1 MFLHRG
7 ISGIYVVMMLIK
19 LYENVQKLTHAKT
32 NAAVLKIC
40 SLVPRALCKLM
51 IQVHSESIVK
61 ILGNHK

>member
-1 MFLHRG
+1 
-7 ISGIYVVMMLIK
+7 MMLIK